1 MQCTP
6 PRWPHERAREDAYC
20 CAAAIAVQERLDIIS
35 HTLSHTLARML
46 STAVSRNRHS
56 LLDDPH
62 SPGLL
67 PVLVEVRVDLL
78 GELPPHDVVQRNV
91 NVVAIAAN
99 DLRGSTAYATPD
111 GDGLHQ

>member
-1 MQCTP
+1 
-6 PRWPHERAREDAYC
+6 
-20 CAAAIAVQERLDIIS
+20 
-35 HTLSHTLARML
+35 ML

-78 GELPPHDVVQRNV
+78 GKLPPHDVVQRNV
-91 NVVAIAAN
+91 DVIAIAAD

-111 GDGLHQ
+111 GDGPSVMHACVRSVIAAQCDQHTE